1 MAEPNMRQVMRMR
14 ARLRKHPLSV
24 NSAEHQARHST
35 PPHRCCRGARGEARR
50 FKNNMRAWAWT
61 PIGLE
66 EGFYLHL
73 VQVDDAALSIA
84 LMDIIAPKSCLT
96 KSKPSSPP
104 ARPAISAEP
113 SERSSSPPATRSW
126 SGPNPGRGG
135 KLKQR
140 GVEPVLGSLEDAAVL
155 TEAAQRADAV
165 IHTAN
170 SDHRPAVE
178 TLLNALK
185 KCGKPFIHTSGSS
198 VIADDVK
205 GESVN
210 PTVHTEDTFFV
221 PTPNKAP
228 RAALDRFI
236 RESGINRGIR
246 TIPKLAELS
255 KAKGAGLYIGKG
267 ANIWSNVYIDD
278 CADLFLLA
286 LERAPSA
293 SFFFAENGENT
304 LKEVAEV
311 VSRSLGF
318 GGKTESW
325 NADEAIKAH
334 GEWARSAMAANSR
347 VKAVNARK
355 TLQWSPK
362 EPTLAE
368 AMEKG
373 L

>member
-1 MAEPNMRQVMRMR
+1 MSDKIETVFLTGATGYIGGTVAGKLVAAGYKVLGLVRTPEGAE
-14 ARLRKHPLSV
+14 
-24 NSAEHQARHST
+24 
-35 PPHRCCRGARGEARR
+35 
-50 FKNNMRAWAWT
+50 
-61 PIGLE
+61 
-66 EGFYLHL
+66 
-73 VQVDDAALSIA
+73 
-84 LMDIIAPKSCLT
+84 
-96 KSKPSSPP
+96 
-104 ARPAISAEP
+104 
-113 SERSSSPPATRSW
+113 
-126 SGPNPGRGG
+126 

-165 IHTAN
+165 IHTAD

-178 TLLNALK
+178 TLLKALEK
-185 KCGKPFIHTSGSS
+185 SGKPFVHTSGSS

-246 TIPKLAELS
+246 TVIICPTMIYGKGKGIHQDSVQIPKLAELS

-362 EPTLAE
+362 GPTLTE
-368 AMEKG
+368 AVEKG